1 MNVAFFLK
9 PKSEV
14 AYLLSNWTIRQGL
27 EKMCNHGYTAIPVL
41 NEEGKYIGTV
51 SEGDFLWYI
60 IKGENTENIKQ
71 VDIREQENTK
81 IFNIIKNNKKA
92 PVKITAK
99 MEELFEKAMEQNFVC
114 VVDDRD
120 FFIGIVTR
128 KDIIKYFYDNN
139 Y

>member
-9 PKSEV
+9 PKNEV
-14 AYLLSNWTIRQGL
+14 EYLQNNWTVRQGL

-41 NEEGKYIGTV
+41 DKEGKYVGTV
-51 SEGDFLWYI
+51 SEGDFLWFI
-60 IKGENTENIKQ
+60 IKGENTEDIKQ
-71 VDIREQENTK
+71 IDIKNGEKTA
-81 IFNIIKNNKKA
+81 ISDIIKSNKNK

-99 MEELFEKAMEQNFVC
+99 MEELFEKAMEQNFVS

-120 FFIGIVTR
+120 YFIGIVTR
-128 KDIIKYFYDNN
+128 KDIIKYFYDK

>member
-1 MNVAFFLK
+1 MNIAFFLK
-9 PKSEV
+9 PKNEV
-14 AYLLSNWTIRQGL
+14 EYLQSNWTLRQGL
-27 EKMCNHGYTAIPVL
+27 EKMCNHAYTAIPVL
-41 NEEGKYIGTV
+41 DKDGKYVGTV

-60 IKGENTENIKQ
+60 IKGENTEEIKQ
-71 VDIREQENTK
+71 IDIKKLEDVMISDIVKSN
-81 IFNIIKNNKKA
+81 KNL

-99 MEELFEKAMEQNFVC
+99 MEELFEKSMLQNFVS

-128 KDIIKYFYDNN
+128 KDIIKYFYSK

>member
-9 PKSEV
+9 PKNEV
-14 AYLLSNWTIRQGL
+14 EYLQNNWTIRQGL
-27 EKMCNHGYTAIPVL
+27 EKMCNHGYAAIPVL
-41 NEEGKYIGTV
+41 DKDGKYVGTV

-60 IKGENTENIKQ
+60 IKGENTEDIKQ
-71 VDIREQENTK
+71 IDIKNEEKTT
-81 IFNIIKNNKKA
+81 ISDIIKPNKNK

-99 MEELFEKAMEQNFVC
+99 MEELFEKAMEQNFVS

-120 FFIGIVTR
+120 YFIGIVTR
-128 KDIIKYFYDNN
+128 KDIIKYFYDK